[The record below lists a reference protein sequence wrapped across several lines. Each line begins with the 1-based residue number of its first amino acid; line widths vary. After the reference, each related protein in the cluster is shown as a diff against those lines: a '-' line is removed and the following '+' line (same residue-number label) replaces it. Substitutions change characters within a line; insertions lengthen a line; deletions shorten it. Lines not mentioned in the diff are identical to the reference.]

1 MFVFSFS
8 PKHFEIII
16 FLQVSQIVKLQK
28 LLSANSN
35 TFATCLFSP
44 PLFNDKL
51 SLPTVRCAP
60 TFRLTGF
67 VYILAEEYAVVYGL
81 ARRLDSFGSCVSAQT
96 FPGIGCRAILTTWL
110 LLGAT

>member
-1 MFVFSFS
+1 MSLIL
-8 PKHFEIII
+8 E
-16 FLQVSQIVKLQK
+16 LQE

-35 TFATCLFSP
+35 TFALRLFSP

-51 SLPTVRCAP
+51 SLPTARSAP

-67 VYILAEEYAVVYGL
+67 VYILAEDYAVVYGL
-81 ARRLDSFGSCVSAQT
+81 ARRLDSFGSCVSAKT
-96 FPGIGCRAILTTWL
+96 FPGIGWRAILTTWL